1 MEDLE
6 KQTRILQRAL
16 EREKRARKEAEKL
29 LEDRAL
35 ELYKTNIELQELNRS
50 LEQKVSQRAREIKN
64 QRNFYDTILNQ
75 VPAEIIVA
83 DQNQRYIFIS
93 KSAIKDPELREWLI
107 GKNDFDYCQR
117 RNLPLE
123 FAAQRASRYQEVR
136 NTLKLTEWTEKIER
150 EDETYYYLR
159 RLLPLFDDKDE
170 IQMFIGYSLDITASE
185 KYRLELIEAR
195 DIAQKATS
203 AKSEFL
209 SKISHE
215 IRTPLNAII
224 GLTNILMSE
233 DHNTSQG
240 HYFNSMKY
248 SADSLLGIINEV
260 LDFSKIEAGKITYE
274 SIPFNFRHLI
284 QGIYQTFEFR
294 ANEIGIDLKTD
305 LDDGIPRILEGDR
318 VKLNQ
323 IFLNLVGN
331 AMKFTSIGEITIRT
345 NLIEKK
351 DKELR
356 VRFTVQD
363 TGIGIAADKI
373 DKVFESFSQEGDDTT
388 RKFGGTGL
396 GLTITKKFIEGQ
408 GGKIWVESEQGV
420 GSKFIFE
427 MPFKFDANHREN
439 AGLKNSYSNDLS
451 MVTGKRILVAEDNL
465 MNQLVLQKML
475 EKFKPELEMVS
486 NGQLALEKLQNEAF
500 DLVFLDVQMPIKDGI
515 TTIEEWRDIEAHR
528 LGERLAVVALTAD
541 AFAESKQK
549 ALAAGMDD
557 FLSKPIEISELRRV
571 LTKFLAWSRF

>member
-1 MEDLE
+1 MEDFE
-6 KQTRILQRAL
+6 KQTRILSRAL
-16 EREKRARKEAEKL
+16 DREKKARKEAEKL

-50 LEQKVSQRAREIKN
+50 LEQKVHDRAQEVSKQRS
-64 QRNFYDTILNQ
+64 FYETILNQ

-83 DQNQRYIFIS
+83 DRNQRYIFIS
-93 KSAIKDPELREWLI
+93 ESAVKDAQMREWLI
-107 GKNDFDYCQR
+107 GKTDFDYCQKR
-117 RNLPLE
+117 GLPMHV
-123 FAAQRASRYQEVR
+123 AQERASRYQEVR
-136 NTLKLTEWTEKIER
+136 NNLKLTEWVER
-150 EDETYYYLR
+150 IDRKGKELYYLR
-159 RLLPLFDDKDE
+159 RLLPLFDSDDE
-170 IQMFIGYSLDITASE
+170 IQMFIGYSLDITKSE

-233 DHNTSQG
+233 EHNNSQDH
-240 HYFNSMKY
+240 YLNSMKY

-260 LDFSKIEAGKITYE
+260 LDFSKIEAGKITFE

-284 QGIYQTFEFR
+284 QGIQQTFEFR
-294 ANEIGIDLKTD
+294 ANELGIELKTD
-305 LDDGIPRILEGDR
+305 MAPEIPRILEGDR

-331 AMKFTSIGEITIRT
+331 AMKFTSSGYIHIKTEILEKDDRKIR
-345 NLIEKK
+345 I
-351 DKELR
+351 
-356 VRFTVQD
+356 RFCVED
-363 TGIGIAADKI
+363 SGIGIAEDKLS
-373 DKVFESFSQEGDDTT
+373 KVFESFSQEGDDTT
-388 RKFGGTGL
+388 RKYGGTGL

-408 GGKIWVESEQGV
+408 DGAIWVESEQGR
-420 GSKFIFE
+420 GSRFIFE
-427 MPFKFDANHREN
+427 LPFTFDPNHKEN
-439 AGLKNSYSNDLS
+439 VEKQKSWSHDLS
-451 MVTGKRILVAEDNL
+451 IVSGKRILVAEDNL

-475 EKFKPELEMVS
+475 EKFEPQLEMVS
-486 NGQLALEKLQNEAF
+486 NGQQAIDRLRQAEY

-515 TTIEEWRDIEAHR
+515 KTIQEWRNHEAHH
-528 LGERLAVVALTAD
+528 LSEPTAVVALTAD
-541 AFAESKQK
+541 AFAESKQR
-549 ALAAGMDD
+549 ALEAGMDD

-571 LTKFLAWSRF
+571 LAKFLT